1 MHFLFSPVHPPSSSS
16 RFSLFSLLLFSEN
29 DSLDR
34 IHFLVLVIQ
43 RAGFYTHKGIA
54 SSSRFV
60 LSNRPRMTSVG
71 HLIHLPVPAAN
82 DVSRRVMQAWCDSQG
97 RAASCRPDVTHRGGR
112 SGNSWRTTLV
122 HNLPTHHR
130 NTPSLAITHS
140 HLTYTLWA

>member
-1 MHFLFSPVHPPSSSS
+1 MIKVGSNIIEIRLLSIIYVIQI
-16 RFSLFSLLLFSEN
+16 SLIKNKSEN

-112 SGNSWRTTLV
+112 AVREFVAHNARTQLANS
-122 HNLPTHHR
+122 LP
-130 NTPSLAITHS
+130 
-140 HLTYTLWA
+140 